1 MSSPEVV
8 KYTISE
14 ALEVGVGV
22 GVGVLEWEDVEV
34 LVVEDVLGR
43 SVLAGD
49 HAIDSKKTYEVEVV
63 VVVVVDPVE
72 LEDNRVRGVLD
83 GVAEGGNIVGRSTIL
98 VIPPMIPPRP
108 GFWEAALLDVGVFAP
123 PLRNMVSH
131 TFALDSTCRD
141 SQQTSHYYEV
151 QQTLR

>member
-34 LVVEDVLGR
+34 LVVEDV
-43 SVLAGD
+43 
-49 HAIDSKKTYEVEVV
+49 EVEVV
-63 VVVVVDPVE
+63 VVVVVEPVE

-123 PLRNMVSH
+123 PSKPPTTPPRPCLLPRKRR
-131 TFALDSTCRD
+131 CKR
-141 SQQTSHYYEV
+141 
-151 QQTLR
+151 